1 MVNQADFPS
10 AYNGPYCNSKIEPKC
25 QAPKCFVGS
34 YPPVTPGGQMGPF
47 FVNTYLLTPW
57 RYAGTV
63 SATPIREKDLSPC
76 FFNYKN

>member
-25 QAPKCFVGS
+25 QAPQCFVGS
-34 YPPVTPGGQMGPF
+34 YPPVTPGGKMGPF

-63 SATPIREKDLSPC
+63 SATPIRERDLSPC